1 VIISRYISNEIIIN
15 ICWVSLV
22 LFGLVLFS
30 RFNIFLSQAEVG
42 KISPENIFIA
52 LLLFSPELL
61 NLVFPLSVFLA
72 TGFVLTPIFKNHSTI
87 FDSGSFGSFRLVWSQ
102 KWLILG
108 IFSISLFLSTF
119 LSPFFTSKAEDLIDK
134 DNSVTSK
141 IAFPSGLVPLQ
152 PDTFNAFGIR
162 DGNTYKDL
170 LFFFDSNSI
179 DSFIY
184 AESATIRGDKEDI
197 SLVFTSG
204 FLYDDTR
211 KAMSRFND
219 EASINVENF
228 TSPEYIS
235 TLTLLKNDDIES
247 LRELYKRISI
257 PLFCLVSLIF
267 SLVFSSYAAFFGR
280 ERTYFFL
287 AIINIFYLL
296 LTISALNSSAANPTS
311 LTISF
316 FWMHDLF
323 LILALL
329 LIAKP
334 IKRIFGYEGL

>member
-1 VIISRYISNEIIIN
+1 MIISRYISKEIIIN

-72 TGFVLTPIFKNHSTI
+72 TGFVLTPIFKSHSTI
-87 FDSGSFGSFRLVWSQ
+87 FDSGSFGSLRLIWSQ
-102 KWLILG
+102 KWLLLG
-108 IFSISLFLSTF
+108 VFLISVFLSTF
-119 LSPFFTSKAEDLIDK
+119 LAPFFTSKAEDLIDK

-141 IAFPSGLVPLQ
+141 IALPSGLVPLQ
-152 PDTFNAFGIR
+152 PDSFNAFGVR
-162 DGNTYKDL
+162 DGNMYKDL
-170 LFFFDSNSI
+170 IFIDSQSI
-179 DSFIY
+179 DRFIY
-184 AESATIRGDKEDI
+184 AETASIKGEDKNI
-197 SLVFTSG
+197 SLMFTNG
-204 FLYDDTR
+204 FLYDDQR
-211 KAMSRFND
+211 GAISRFN
-219 EASINVENF
+219 EANIPIDSF
-228 TSPEYIS
+228 SSPEYIS
-235 TLTLLKNDDIES
+235 TLSLLNKKDIES
-247 LRELYKRISI
+247 LSELFKRISI
-257 PLFCLVSLIF
+257 PIFCFVSLLFSLIF
-267 SLVFSSYAAFFGR
+267 SSYSAFFGR

-296 LTISALNSSAANPTS
+296 LTISAFSSSALSPIS
-311 LTISF
+311 LIFNF

-323 LILALL
+323 FILALL
-329 LIAKP
+329 LMLKP

>member
-1 VIISRYISNEIIIN
+1 MIISRYISKEIIIN

-72 TGFVLTPIFKNHSTI
+72 TGFVLTPIFKSHFTI
-87 FDSGSFGSFRLVWSQ
+87 FDSGSFGSLRLVWSQ

-108 IFSISLFLSTF
+108 IFLISIFLSTF
-119 LSPFFTSKAEDLIDK
+119 LAPYFTSKAEDLIDK

-141 IAFPSGLVPLQ
+141 IALPSGLVPLQ
-152 PDTFNAFGIR
+152 PDSFNAFGVR
-162 DGNTYKDL
+162 DGSIYRDL
-170 LFFFDSNSI
+170 IFIDSQSI
-179 DSFIY
+179 DRFIY
-184 AESATIRGDKEDI
+184 AETASIKGENKNINLT
-197 SLVFTSG
+197 FTNG
-204 FLYDDTR
+204 FLYDDQR
-211 KAMSRFND
+211 QAISRFN
-219 EASINVENF
+219 EANIPIESF
-228 TSPEYIS
+228 SSPEYIS
-235 TLTLLKNDDIES
+235 TWSLLNKKDVES
-247 LRELYKRISI
+247 LRELYKRLSI

-267 SLVFSSYAAFFGR
+267 SLIFSSYSAFFGR

-287 AIINIFYLL
+287 AIVNIFYLL
-296 LTISALNSSAANPTS
+296 LTISAFNSSSSNLMS

-316 FWMHDLF
+316 FWMHDMF
-323 LILALL
+323 LILAILL
-329 LIAKP
+329 MFKP
-334 IKRIFGYEGL
+334 VKRIFGYEGL

>member
-1 VIISRYISNEIIIN
+1 VIISRYISKEIIIN

-72 TGFVLTPIFKNHSTI
+72 TGFVLTPIFKSHSTI
-87 FDSGSFGSFRLVWSQ
+87 FDSGSFGSLRLIWSQ
-102 KWLILG
+102 KWLLLG
-108 IFSISLFLSTF
+108 VFLISVFLSTF
-119 LSPFFTSKAEDLIDK
+119 LAPFFTSKAEDLIDK

-141 IAFPSGLVPLQ
+141 IALPSGLVPLQ
-152 PDTFNAFGIR
+152 PDSFNAFGVR
-162 DGNTYKDL
+162 DGNMYKDL
-170 LFFFDSNSI
+170 IFIDSQSI
-179 DSFIY
+179 DRFIY
-184 AESATIRGDKEDI
+184 AETASIKGEDKNI
-197 SLVFTSG
+197 SLMFTNG
-204 FLYDDTR
+204 FLYDDQR
-211 KAMSRFND
+211 GAISRFN
-219 EASINVENF
+219 EANIPIDSF
-228 TSPEYIS
+228 SSPEYIS
-235 TLTLLKNDDIES
+235 TLSLLNKKDIES
-247 LRELYKRISI
+247 LSELFKRISI
-257 PLFCLVSLIF
+257 PIFCFVSLLFSLIF
-267 SLVFSSYAAFFGR
+267 SSYSAFFGR

-296 LTISALNSSAANPTS
+296 LTISAFSSSALSPMS
-311 LTISF
+311 LIFNF

-323 LILALL
+323 FILALL
-329 LIAKP
+329 LMLKP